1 MAKNAE
7 QMVEI
12 ARHIEGNLTGCL
24 YTHRGGQDD
33 ALYDRVAA
41 VLRTR
46 VGRLL
51 NDKMPTGVAVSPA
64 MNHGGPFPATGHP
77 GFTAVGIPA
86 SLHRFAMLECY
97 DNVRPHRLPPALRD
111 ENPTGKMWR
120 LIDGT
125 WTVS

>member
-1 MAKNAE
+1 MLAKNAE

-77 GFTAVGIPA
+77 G
-86 SLHRFAMLECY
+86 LHSGGHPGFAAPLRHARMLRQ
-97 DNVRPHRLPPALRD
+97 RPSPPAAA
-111 ENPTGKMWR
+111 
-120 LIDGT
+120 GT
-125 WTVS
+125 PR